1 MNIDSIKDGVV
12 LDHIKAGKAM
22 EIYELLGLNEL
33 DCQVAIITNAKSEKT
48 GKKVKTGLT
57 FPIRFAIIILA
68 LKNRKP
74 NQTGKPEKRQKKLKK
89 LLTKTE
95 TCDKL

>member
-1 MNIDSIKDGVV
+1 MEAADICPNAKRFLGADSPPP
-12 LDHIKAGKAM
+12 
-22 EIYELLGLNEL
+22 ELLSSEL
-33 DCQVAIITNAKSEKT
+33 KKQE
-48 GKKVKTGLT
+48 KKVKMGLT